1 MYTPL
6 QDLGFDIADSLRDNV
21 YPPAVS
27 ESTTDIYNESN
38 TFSPSDVGSSI
49 PSVNPIDI
57 QQILFP
63 TASEF
68 NALDMS
74 PVGVNRETQ
83 ALPSHQPLVN
93 PRAIDALIG
102 MTPGK
107 LDKRTLK
114 VLHFFLLLRK
124 HDDIYFFK
132 DDYPRHLSYPSECTS
147 RGACHV

>member
-6 QDLGFDIADSLRDNV
+6 QDLGFDIADSLCDDV

-27 ESTTDIYNESN
+27 ESTTDSN
-38 TFSPSDVGSSI
+38 TFSPSDVGSTI

-57 QQILFP
+57 QRILFP
-63 TASEF
+63 MASEF
-68 NALDMS
+68 NALNMS

-93 PRAIDALIG
+93 PSAIDALIG
-102 MTPGK
+102 TTPGQ

-114 VLHFFLLLRK
+114 VL
-124 HDDIYFFK
+124 YFFFF
-132 DDYPRHLSYPSECTS
+132 TTT
-147 RGACHV
+147 